1 MGGWKKLI
9 NTGLRV
15 SETTLL
21 KKEVRSRMSK
31 KEHLDELEVLHM
43 MQDTA
48 ELVRH
53 RQGDNLSRL
62 LAASKGAGITNQAV
76 SNVEFWKWLGKN
88 YPKDFGN
95 AMAAKGAAL
104 GKTGWSRTILQGK
117 GYEWDWMESQ
127 RNSLS
132 KVFSKYFAGDCPT
145 QPGIDV
151 TETSLL
157 SGRELGTYQNK
168 AYLSPNMPDLSNTP
182 KDAVVVT
189 NQEKVAYAKGQGY
202 EVQEFMDGEEIF
214 QQREARME
222 QAAKGKAEGRYN
234 FRNVGTAMVKAGAV
248 GCAIG
253 VTMETIVSYKQWE
266 NAEITD
272 DEYLDKIMRAGGDA
286 GVTSAATAGI
296 MVPVS
301 SVITA
306 AGMSNVITIP
316 IAMAVSAGV
325 NKIVAPCFKRG
336 AYAEYLGKA
345 KYYQSME
352 RLYGDFMDAVES
364 AAAHYERYLQELHKQ
379 NVRYDMLRALD
390 EEITDD
396 LKNLYSAI

>member
-1 MGGWKKLI
+1 MG
-9 NTGLRV
+9 T
-15 SETTLL
+15 E
-21 KKEVRSRMSK
+21 
-31 KEHLDELEVLHM
+31 EHVNELEAMRM

-48 ELVRH
+48 ELIRH

-62 LAASKGAGITNQAV
+62 LAASKSAGITNRAV
-76 SNVEFWKWLGKN
+76 GDVEFWKWLGKN

-104 GKTGWSRTILQGK
+104 GKPGWSRTILQGK

-157 SGRELGTYQNK
+157 SGRELRSYQNK
-168 AYLSPNMPDLSNTP
+168 AYLSSNAPDLSNTP

-222 QAAKGKAEGRYN
+222 QAIKGKANGKYS
-234 FRNVGTAMVKAGAV
+234 FRNVGATMAKAGVV

-253 VTMETIVSYKQWE
+253 VTMETIASYKQWE

-272 DEYLDKIMRAGGDA
+272 DEYLDRVMMAGGDA
-286 GVTSAATAGI
+286 GITSAATAGI

-306 AGMSNVITIP
+306 AGMSNIITLP
-316 IAMAVSAGV
+316 IAMVVSAGV

-336 AYAEYLGKA
+336 AYAEYLSKA
-345 KYYQSME
+345 RYYQDME
-352 RLYGDFMDAVES
+352 RLYWDFMDAVES
-364 AAAHYERYLQELHKQ
+364 AAEHYEGYLQEMRRQ
-379 NVRYDMLRALD
+379 NVRYGMLRQLD
-390 EEITDD
+390 HEVTGELEE
-396 LKNLYSAI
+396 LYKKI

>member
-1 MGGWKKLI
+1 MWVKIFIFSKGRSAESGMGTERHV
-9 NTGLRV
+9 N
-15 SETTLL
+15 
-21 KKEVRSRMSK
+21 
-31 KEHLDELEVLHM
+31 ELEAMRM

-48 ELVRH
+48 ELIRH

-62 LAASKGAGITNQAV
+62 LAASKSAGITNQTV
-76 SNVEFWKWLGKN
+76 GNVEFWKWLGKN
-88 YPKDFGN
+88 YPKDFGD

-104 GKTGWSRTILQGK
+104 GKPGWSRTIIQGK

-132 KVFSKYFAGDCPT
+132 KIFSKYFAGDCPT

-168 AYLSPNMPDLSNTP
+168 ACLSSNMPDLSNTP
-182 KDAVVVT
+182 KDAIVVT

-214 QQREARME
+214 RQREARME
-222 QAAKGKAEGRYN
+222 QAVKGMAKGKYG
-234 FRNVGTAMVKAGAV
+234 FRNVGATMAKAGVV
-248 GCAIG
+248 GCTIG
-253 VTMETIVSYKQWE
+253 VTIETIASYKQWE

-272 DEYLDKIMRAGGDA
+272 DEYLDKVMRAGGDA

-306 AGMSNVITIP
+306 AGMSNVITLP
-316 IAMAVSAGV
+316 IAMVVSAGV

-336 AYAEYLGKA
+336 AYAKYLGEA

-352 RLYGDFMDAVES
+352 RLYGDFMDAVED
-364 AAAHYERYLQELHKQ
+364 AAAHYEGYLQGLHRQ
-379 NVRYDMLRALD
+379 NVRYGLLKELD
-390 EEITDD
+390 GEVTND
-396 LKNLYSAI
+396 LKKLYNEI

>member
-1 MGGWKKLI
+1 MDFYAF
-9 NTGLRV
+9 
-15 SETTLL
+15 
-21 KKEVRSRMSK
+21 KERGARSGMSK

-53 RQGDNLSRL
+53 RQGDILSRL

-76 SNVEFWKWLGKN
+76 SNVEFWRWLGRN

-151 TETSLL
+151 VETSLL

-168 AYLSPNMPDLSNTP
+168 AYLSSNVPDLSNTP

-189 NQEKVAYAKGQGY
+189 NQEKAAYAKGQGY
-202 EVQEFMDGEEIF
+202 EVQEFMDGEEIL
-214 QQREARME
+214 QQRETRME
-222 QAAKGKAEGRYN
+222 QAVKGRADGRYN

-266 NAEITD
+266 DAEITD
-272 DEYLDKIMRAGGDA
+272 DEYLEKIVMAGGDA

-301 SVITA
+301 SMITA
-306 AGMSNVITIP
+306 AGMSNIITIP
-316 IAMAVSAGV
+316 IAMVVSAGV

-345 KYYQSME
+345 RYYQDME
-352 RLYGDFMDAVES
+352 NLYWDFMDAVED
-364 AAAHYERYLQELHKQ
+364 AAEHYERYLQEIRRQ
-379 NVRYDMLRALD
+379 NVRYGMLRQLD
-390 EEITDD
+390 NEVTGELEE
-396 LKNLYSAI
+396 LYKKI